1 MSDGGNSYIVLD
13 LRRRKIFIRG
23 EINFGTSASFAVE
36 LDKLSSENKLCSID
50 ISSPGGSLVSS
61 LDSYNKIRN
70 ATFPVTTMTFGS
82 VVSGGLLIFLGGDKR
97 LISKQALV
105 KFHWPIE
112 GRGHDEEIN
121 PDSTKTDANYFD
133 KIFLHLGSII
143 SERTGL
149 PIEKVLDY
157 MRYSKTFTGEEAVK
171 MGIATGLLNDKNFN
185 KKEKGK

>member
-82 VVSGGLLIFLGGDKR
+82 VTSGGLLIFLGGDKR
-97 LISKQALV
+97 LISKRALV
-105 KFHWPIE
+105 KFHWPVE

-171 MGIATGLLNDKNFN
+171 MGIATGFL
-185 KKEKGK
+185 KERGR